1 MRSINN
7 LILVTGGHATPAL
20 AVINELKS
28 YGINNFLWVGN
39 KSNQSGNKETSPE
52 FKMINTLGIRFIDLK
67 TGKLVRKWTP
77 QTFIYGIKQ
86 FLLIFLGLFKS
97 IYIVIKYRPKLVLSS
112 GGYLAVPIV
121 IISKLFGSKIITHE
135 QVVVA
140 GLANRLIARFADKVL
155 ISFETSSKF
164 YNPKKTI
171 FTGNPI
177 RKEIFE
183 IRSDNLTVNFNL
195 DLPIIYITGGNQGAN
210 EINKRIFEII
220 EELILVCNV
229 IHQTGNS
236 TVTNDYNIAIQY
248 KDKLPINLRD
258 RYTVRD
264 YILPNEIGEAMN
276 KSNLIISRSGANT
289 ITEILALGKL
299 SILVPIPWVSYNEQF
314 KNAKLVE
321 NVGLGYIL
329 EQDNN
334 LTSDILYKAI
344 ILGLE
349 QNKINKGFNNLNLDE
364 CIKEGKKIIRLDGAK
379 NVSDVVLKLLNT

>member
-97 IYIVIKYRPKLVLSS
+97 IYIVIKYRPKLVLSF